1 MKKMARNLTTAIL
14 SAVTLALAGVATPSG
29 APENPATG
37 IWIQQI
43 GEIVEQPSTNA
54 TLYYT
59 KYIGDDRV
67 KSIDY
72 FYDGITS
79 AQSEEVDFKK

>member
-1 MKKMARNLTTAIL
+1 MKKMARNLTMAIL
-14 SAVTLALAGVATPSG
+14 SAVTFALAGLSPVTSG
-29 APENPATG
+29 EPENPATG
-37 IWIQQI
+37 IWIQQV

-59 KYIGDDRV
+59 KYIGQDRV

-72 FYDGITS
+72 FYDGLGYLRLY
-79 AQSEEVDFKK
+79 